1 MTKARIVLALTAGAA
16 IVAIVGC
23 APKRQPPPPAP
34 PPTALPA
41 ERPAERPL
49 PTSAYLLKVASIDLY
64 EIRSGELALERS
76 GDPRNR
82 DYAQRMIEA
91 HRGLSA
97 QLSMAGRRLNLLPP
111 NTLQPEQQQWLDQL
125 SATTSPAH
133 FDATYR
139 RQQMV
144 AHDMSYRAHA
154 AYAYGGDS
162 PTLRQVARHA
172 AGVEQEHGRRMR
184 MM

>member
-1 MTKARIVLALTAGAA
+1 MRHLRIALMVGACAAVLGLA
-16 IVAIVGC
+16 GC
-23 APKRQPPPPAP
+23 ATKQPTPQP
-34 PPTALPA
+34 LPV

-49 PTSAYLLKVASIDLY
+49 PTTAYLLKVASIDLY
-64 EIRSGELALERS
+64 QIRSGELALQRS
-76 GDPRNR
+76 GHAGNR
-82 DYAQRMIEA
+82 AYAQQMIDG
-91 HRGLSA
+91 HRGLAA

-111 NTLQPEQQQWLDQL
+111 NTLQPEHQGWLDQL
-125 SATTSPAH
+125 AATTSPAH

-144 AHDMSYRAHA
+144 AHDVSYRAHA

-162 PTLRQVARHA
+162 PTLRLVARSA
-172 AGVEQEHGRRMR
+172 AGIEQEHGRAMR